1 MPHAGVKDPQT
12 VVAGGGRASAPKI
25 LGVQIFELGNVITRS
40 GFITEVFRT
49 DWPVVS
55 ISVRQV
61 NWVQLNAG
69 APILD
74 ALASEVRRAN
84 LPLSLCGVARP
95 DDASLPV
102 SADLVLA
109 QFPRLGATGA
119 WISRSFFRGAP
130 SDWNLREAIAAVR
143 QCLTEWASASPE
155 SLERARADLAE
166 QARAFASSPETVR
179 ASRRNEPRPR
189 TGKRGPWA
197 A

>member
-95 DDASLPV
+95 DDASLPDGGFGSCSV
-102 SADLVLA
+102 SPLRRDRSLDIALVLSW
-109 QFPRLGATGA
+109 R
-119 WISRSFFRGAP
+119 
-130 SDWNLREAIAAVR
+130 AVR
-143 QCLTEWASASPE
+143 LE
-155 SLERARADLAE
+155 SWSGNCRC
-166 QARAFASSPETVR
+166 QTMPH
-179 ASRRNEPRPR
+179 
-189 TGKRGPWA
+189 
-197 A
+197 